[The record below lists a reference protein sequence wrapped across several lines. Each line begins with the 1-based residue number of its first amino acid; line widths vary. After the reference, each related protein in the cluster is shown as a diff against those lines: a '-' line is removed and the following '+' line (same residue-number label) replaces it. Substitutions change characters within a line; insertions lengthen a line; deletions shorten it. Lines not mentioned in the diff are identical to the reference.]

1 MGSVPLLS
9 IVLLA
14 IFFVAAFVVALQLM
28 PTSKRQE
35 LVGMGGMVG
44 VEAEDISPLITAMRP
59 IFGLFVP
66 VTRWIKVENYRRK
79 VESQFVSAGM
89 AGAMTTDEFL
99 AYKLL
104 MGVAFWALFVRLF
117 AGVVVG
123 WEVPFVLQLAAVGM
137 GTLFPDAWVGGQAT
151 ERKEKIRRSLPYV
164 LDLLTLSVEA
174 GLDFV
179 AGIHKVC
186 EKSKAGPLIDE
197 LSFFLGEMQVGA
209 TRQQALRNLAQ
220 RIDMPEIRSFS
231 AMLVQADMLGA
242 SVGPVLRA
250 QSDLLRTQRFQR
262 AERLGAY
269 ASQKILFPLILCIMP
284 AVFIVIFGPIMLNFV
299 YGDSTLGI

>member
-1 MGSVPLLS
+1 MGISVLS
-9 IVLLA
+9 IPMLVL
-14 IFFVAAFVVALQLM
+14 FFVATWICAYQVM
-28 PTSKRQE
+28 PTGKRRE
-35 LVGMGGMVG
+35 LASMGGMVG
-44 VEAEDISPLITAMRP
+44 VEADNVSPLIAAMRP

-66 VTRWIKVENYRRK
+66 LIRWIKVEKYRDSIDK
-79 VESQFVSAGM
+79 KFITAGM

-104 MGVAFWALFVRLF
+104 MAGAFWVLFVKLF
-117 AGVVVG
+117 AAVIVG
-123 WEVPFVLQLAAVGM
+123 WEVPFYVQIAAAAF
-137 GTLFPDAWVGGQAT
+137 GTLFPDAWLGGQVT
-151 ERKEKIRRSLPYV
+151 DRQESIRRSLPYV

-186 EKSKAGPLIDE
+186 EKAKSGPLVDE
-197 LSFFLGEMQVGA
+197 MSFFLGEMQVGA

-220 RIDMPEIRSFS
+220 RINMPEIRSFC
-231 AMLVQADMLGA
+231 AMLIQADMLGA
-242 SVGPVLRA
+242 SIGPVLRA

-284 AVFIVIFGPIMLNFV
+284 AVFIIIFGPIMLNFV
-299 YGDSTLGI
+299 YGDQTIGI